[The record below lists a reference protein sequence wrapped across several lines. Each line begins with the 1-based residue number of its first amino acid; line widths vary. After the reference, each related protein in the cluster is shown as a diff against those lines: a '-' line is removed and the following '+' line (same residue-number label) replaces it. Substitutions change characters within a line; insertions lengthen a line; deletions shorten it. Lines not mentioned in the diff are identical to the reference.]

1 MSGGASRTMTRIR
14 LAAHQAKG
22 SSRTPFVV
30 LVVGLLGGGLLSL
43 LLLNT
48 ALNQGSFELGKLQK
62 REDQLTDDKEALQ
75 RELDA
80 KAAPGELARRAQ
92 EMGMVPGG
100 SLVFV
105 DPVTGQV
112 LGVPKPATS
121 KPPLV
126 PEPRTTPTAP
136 VPPTTPATVP
146 PAAGGGPG
154 APAQAGP
161 EPAAARCAAGGR
173 TGSDRVR
180 RPGRVERGP
189 AEHRRAERRATG
201 RGHAGSDPL
210 TNAGVVSF
218 VSFVSLYV
226 CVASGDTMP
235 NPGEGTPR

>member
-1 MSGGASRTMTRIR
+1 MTRIR

-161 EPAAARCAAGGR
+161 EPAAAGAA
-173 TGSDRVR
+173 
-180 RPGRVERGP
+180 PP
-189 AEHRRAERRATG
+189 AAEPAPT
-201 RGHAGSDPL
+201 ASAAP
-210 TNAGVVSF
+210 
-218 VSFVSLYV
+218 
-226 CVASGDTMP
+226 VASSAAPPSTAAP
-235 NPGEGTPR
+235 SAAPPVAATPEATR